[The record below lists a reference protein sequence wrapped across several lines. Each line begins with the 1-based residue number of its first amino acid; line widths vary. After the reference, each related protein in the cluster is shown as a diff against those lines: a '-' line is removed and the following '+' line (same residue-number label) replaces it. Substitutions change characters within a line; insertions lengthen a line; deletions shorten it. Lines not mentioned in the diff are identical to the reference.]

1 MYGHLY
7 LSTGFSA
14 EMGRKKKQC
23 LQPGCDS
30 NCLHCKCDN
39 AVCEHIPGLCTQLR
53 NGNPE
58 SRQTSCLECKANR
71 DRVLK
76 KRKITREIAQ
86 DQPEADVL
94 EMMREMAGF
103 TPDEPL
109 GAAAL
114 GDLAALQKMH
124 RTGEPSL
131 PYVHI
136 NDSIG

>member
-1 MYGHLY
+1 MC
-7 LSTGFSA
+7 A
-14 EMGRKKKQC
+14 
-23 LQPGCDS
+23 
-30 NCLHCKCDN
+30 
-39 AVCEHIPGLCTQLR
+39 QLR

-131 PYVHI
+131 PYMHF